1 MAQEGGIISREK
13 MFSPEWNAGITITG
27 EFPVSGE
34 TLQVYFLGTAGA
46 LPTTQ
51 RNPPCILIRHGSDT
65 LLFDCGEG
73 AQQQMMRARCGF
85 TVSAIFVTHWHA
97 DHFLGIF
104 GLVQT
109 MSFNGR
115 TDPLII
121 YGPEWVCEFVSIL
134 KTVARFNL
142 KFPLDAVELKD
153 GSWVRFDGYTITAF
167 AVSHGIPALGYILEE
182 DTRPGRFNREQA
194 IALGVPPGPLFGR
207 LQRGETIR
215 IGNGD
220 QGCVVRPDQVMGPA
234 RHGRKIVYTGDT
246 RAIHSRIMD
255 IAKEPDLL
263 IHDATYDESEADHSI
278 EFYHTTA
285 RQAGEAASALQARTL
300 VLIHTSS
307 RYPDAQAHLNEAK
320 SVFTG
325 PVVAPRDLDMIEV
338 PFRD

>member
-1 MAQEGGIISREK
+1 L
-13 MFSPEWNAGITITG
+13 
-27 EFPVSGE
+27 SGE

-51 RNPPCILIRHGSDT
+51 RNPPCIMIRRGSDT

-85 TVSAIFVTHWHA
+85 TVNAIFVTHWHA

-109 MSFNGR
+109 LSFNGR
-115 TDPLII
+115 TDPLTI
-121 YGPEWVCEFVSIL
+121 YGPEWVHEFVSIL

-142 KFPLDAVELKD
+142 KFPLESVELAN

-167 AVSHGIPALGYILEE
+167 AVSHGMPALGYILEE
-182 DTRPGRFNREQA
+182 DPRPGRFNREQA

-215 IGNGD
+215 IGYGSD
-220 QGCVVRPDQVMGPA
+220 CREVQPGLVLGPA
-234 RHGRKIVYTGDT
+234 RPGRKIVYTGDT
-246 RAIHSRIMD
+246 RAVHERIRD
-255 IAKEPDLL
+255 IANDADLL
-263 IHDATYDESEADHSI
+263 IHDATYDESEADRGA
-278 EFYHTTA
+278 EFYHATA
-285 RQAGEAASALQARTL
+285 RQAGEAASILHARTL
-300 VLIHTSS
+300 VLVHTSS
-307 RYPDAQAHLNEAK
+307 RYIDAQAHINDAK
-320 SVFTG
+320 SAFAG
-325 PVVAPRDLDMIEV
+325 PIVAPDDLDMIEV

>member
-1 MAQEGGIISREK
+1 M
-13 MFSPEWNAGITITG
+13 
-27 EFPVSGE
+27 SGE

-51 RNPPCILIRHGSDT
+51 RNPPCIMIRRGSDT

-85 TVSAIFVTHWHA
+85 TVNAIFITHWHA

-115 TDPLII
+115 TDPLTI
-121 YGPEWVCEFVSIL
+121 YGPEWVHEFVSIL

-142 KFPLDAVELKD
+142 KFPIESVELAN
-153 GSWVRFDGYTITAF
+153 GSWVRFDGYTITTF
-167 AVSHGIPALGYILEE
+167 AVLHGMPALGYILEE
-182 DTRPGRFNREQA
+182 DPRPGRFNREQA

-207 LQRGETIR
+207 LQRGDTIR

-220 QGCVVRPDQVMGPA
+220 ENREVRPDQVLGQVRP
-234 RHGRKIVYTGDT
+234 GRKIVYTGDT
-246 RAIHSRIMD
+246 RAVHPRIMD
-255 IAKEPDLL
+255 IAQDADLL
-263 IHDATYDESEADHSI
+263 IHDATYDESEANRGA
-278 EFYHTTA
+278 EFYHATA
-285 RQAGEAASALQARTL
+285 RQAGEAASALRTRTL

-307 RYPDAQAHLNEAK
+307 RYMDAQAHVNDAK
-320 SVFTG
+320 SAFAG
-325 PVVAPRDLDMIEV
+325 PIMAPDDLDMIEI
-338 PFRD
+338 PFRDEMSP